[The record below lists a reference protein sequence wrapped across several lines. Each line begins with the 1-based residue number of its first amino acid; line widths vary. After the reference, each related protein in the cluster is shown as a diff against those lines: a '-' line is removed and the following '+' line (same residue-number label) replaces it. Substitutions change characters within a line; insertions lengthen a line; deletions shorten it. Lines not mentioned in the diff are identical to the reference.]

1 MKRKLNKNKLF
12 YFIITLLIIL
22 VLAIT
27 GYKAYKDFFAP
38 KTYDTKKVLDN
49 LSLYGYT
56 LDENDTKLY
65 KSYFKELKEILK
77 QKEIDNKEYA
87 GCITKLFIADFYD
100 LNSKLTS
107 SDFGGLE
114 FIHPDLI
121 DNFKLNAG
129 DTIYNHIKTN
139 IDGKRKQELPQVKEV
154 SIKNIEETTYKYNE
168 KEYKS
173 YKVKASWEYLKDLGY
188 ENEGEFSIIED
199 NNKLYIVEKLEG

>member
-12 YFIITLLIIL
+12 YFVITLLIIL

-27 GYKAYKDFFAP
+27 GYKVYKDFFAP

-65 KSYFKELKEILK
+65 KNYFKELKEILK
-77 QKEIDNKEYA
+77 EKEIDNNEYA
-87 GCITKLFIADFYD
+87 GCITKLFIAGFYD

-129 DTIYNHIKTN
+129 DTIYNNIETN
-139 IDGKRKQELPQVKEV
+139 IDGKRKQELPEVKEV
-154 SIKNIEETTYKYNE
+154 NIKDIEETTYKYNE